1 MRFALASVL
10 LLFATACSDDS
21 GPDDDAFRIE
31 GTWSGLGEITP
42 GDSTEVTFEL
52 VQDEAAVFGTLTTGT
67 GRTADVEGTLTG
79 SNFSGTLVYTDQ
91 DCPGEAGTV
100 TAQLQLGDQLLVGSL
115 TPEDCEVPGSIT
127 YELERQ

>member
-1 MRFALASVL
+1 MRFALASAL
-10 LLFATACSDDS
+10 LVFAIACSDDS
-21 GPDDDAFRIE
+21 GPDPDAFRID

-42 GDSTEVTFEL
+42 GDSTLITLEL
-52 VQDEAAVFGTLTTGT
+52 AQDEADVFGTLTTGT

-79 SNFSGTLVYTDQ
+79 SNFSATLFYTDT

-100 TAQLQLGDQLLVGSL
+100 TAQLQFGDQFLVGSL
-115 TPEDCEVPGSIT
+115 TPEACEAGGSIT